1 MEFQDLIMEAFARA
15 KTTEPIPPME
25 VALSKAKA
33 LNEVKGNKGYLDCPL
48 CNNKGYIAF
57 VDEDY
62 SVFTKECEC
71 MAKRRSL
78 KSAKESGLSEM
89 LSVYSL
95 DNYQRPA
102 DWQKNVYAKA
112 TAFIGD
118 PSGWFIISG
127 CPGSGKT
134 HICTAICGA
143 LIDAGKETKYFMW
156 REMAPKLKALVN
168 ERDLYEERMD
178 KFKNAD
184 VLYIDDFFKGNITA
198 ADINLAFELLN
209 SRYNS
214 RSKITIISTERT
226 VKDLIDIDEA
236 LGSRIYER
244 SKGYYIETPPNTNWR
259 LRK

>member
-1 MEFQDLIMEAFARA
+1 MDDVLVEAFRRA
-15 KTTEPIPPME
+15 QAEPPINQME
-25 VALSKAKA
+25 IALSKAQA
-33 LNEVKGNKGYLDCPL
+33 LNAERGNEGYLDCPL

-57 VDEDY
+57 VDDDY
-62 SVFTKECEC
+62 TVFTRECSC
-71 MAKRRSL
+71 MARRRSL
-78 KSAKESGLSEM
+78 KSAKESGMSEM
-89 LSVYSL
+89 LGIYTL
-95 DNYQRPA
+95 DNYETPA
-102 DWQKNVYAKA
+102 QWQKDIYNKA
-112 TAFIGD
+112 TRFISD
-118 PSGWFIISG
+118 PSGWFVISG

-143 LIDAGKETKYFMW
+143 LIEAGKETKYFMW

-168 ERDLYEERMD
+168 ERDLYEARMD
-178 KFKNAD
+178 KFKEAD
-184 VLYIDDFFKGNITA
+184 VLYIDDFFKGNITP

-226 VKDLIDIDEA
+226 VPELINIDEA

-244 SKGYYIETPPNTNWR
+244 SKYYYIETPPKTNWR

>member
-1 MEFQDLIMEAFARA
+1 MDVMLEAFKRA
-15 KTTEPIPPME
+15 ENEAPIDPWEIAM
-25 VALSKAKA
+25 SKAEA
-33 LNEVKGNKGYLDCPL
+33 LNAERGNKGYLDCPL

-57 VDEDY
+57 VDENY
-62 SVFTKECEC
+62 SVFTKECDC
-71 MAKRRSL
+71 MARRRSL

-89 LSVYSL
+89 LGIYTL
-95 DNYQRPA
+95 DNYQMPA
-102 DWQKNVYAKA
+102 DWQKNVYTKA

-168 ERDLYEERMD
+168 ERELYEAKMD
-178 KFKNAD
+178 KFKETD

-226 VKDLIDIDEA
+226 VEDLIEIDEA

-244 SKGYYIETPPNTNWR
+244 SKGFYIQTPPHTNWR